1 MKTTLGVL
9 EARTHWSELLEMV
22 HQGTEVII
30 TKRGKPIAKLI
41 PVRKDGARMKAEME
55 TILKEFDQIRQRVQG
70 KIDIKALIA
79 EGRA

>member
-1 MKTTLGVL
+1 MKTTVGAL

-22 HQGTEVII
+22 HQGKEVII

-41 PVRKDGARMKAEME
+41 PVRQDGARMKAEME
-55 TILKEFDQIRQRVQG
+55 TLLREFDQIRDRVQG